1 MLELEQ
7 TESEVSSKIPEL
19 SSQLLSK
26 SADTE
31 GMYLF
36 GSILTERLR
45 LLRVIGV
52 WLDSK

>member
-7 TESEVSSKIPEL
+7 VESEVSSNIPEL
-19 SSQLLSK
+19 SSQLLSR

-31 GMYLF
+31 GIYLF
-36 GSILTERLR
+36 GSTLTERLR
-45 LLRVIGV
+45 LLRVMGV